1 MNCSPSRRKSLPHT
15 INTRSQRKRAYSW
28 IGKAISTDRKL
39 QISHYRGIS
48 IKCEKRIS
56 DICIFPGEFVFI
68 EEEEYDQLFVAR
80 LLKLY
85 EDDTQEKH
93 AVVEWF
99 SRIEEIPF
107 GLRKRLGE
115 KASQEIFLNEKAEW
129 DTNIFVSSIVGKVM
143 VIPLS
148 PCETLPIEAQDEQ
161 AMVVRKSWD
170 GKNMKPLRPNLLAEL
185 KNSVKLKNDINFATE
200 STQTPSRLLE
210 EATENVTWST
220 SKINKSSAEV
230 KLRHSAAKS
239 SLFKQRYSPKL
250 ASGDIP
256 GAKKRLQLNNEER
269 ELETRNPAMTPRSR
283 RKCAQVT
290 AARIAE
296 QVSILNAVRD
306 KGEGKKCRSPLET
319 SDSDRNDEEDNKRFH
334 TPKRQTKF
342 TPPKFSKNQS
352 MGTPAKDPRN
362 SLGLFIEFN
371 PEEMILDLEDDGDLE
386 AELAAITGE
395 NLPAGKTK
403 PKGKSPLPMGH
414 IEKMAA
420 ECMKDMD
427 DDDDE
432 GLEEDTELLAELQD
446 VLGEDHGE
454 ETREKDTETME
465 TSPIT
470 TEHPTDMQTQMTP
483 VVSSGLQKTVEDR
496 IAIYKTAILNAKE
509 AGENAKVRRY
519 ERGLKTLESML
530 TALKKGKKVNEE
542 EMPPPVASGK
552 SSSSVPQATPDS
564 DLPKSS
570 TDEDEVTLP
579 EEEAMEGLSAAH
591 KLTDPSDQ
599 QVSLNRTAIQG
610 QDINTDALG
619 TKATLENNS
628 KHLDT
633 RALLVTREKE
643 YKLAALKAK
652 QEGDLEKAKEYMR
665 TGKKF
670 SLVIEALDNG
680 QPVDL
685 RDMPPALEKLESP
698 EDVQIPSIQTPSV
711 PVENC
716 QLVTKPDFQG
726 YEDPGS
732 QQQPKTVLEA
742 LNQRLEKYKS
752 AAAQAKANGD
762 GRKSRMHERIAKGES
777 STQVPAATKPTQLPT
792 KPVQIVQPLVVQS
805 TVIQEDSP
813 SEIDHSLPISGIA
826 LERSP
831 STERLPSAAKEHLE
845 FLENRKKQYLKAAIQ
860 AKKKNDLEQAKAYL
874 RTAKSLDPKIEMAKS
889 GKLVDISKLP
899 SPPTDD
905 EGDFIFI
912 HHEDVRLSQ
921 KVEEVYVQL
930 INLLKDQHEGLSVLK
945 FAKKLDLTNKH
956 PDNPLIM
963 IFCGMAVAVKKLILY
978 AQVVYSFYPGVVPND
993 LDAFVKFEFH
1003 YPNTVFYATFFKLI
1017 EYNQLF
1023 KLNINRNHRGF
1034 RRAIQTKG
1042 IKFEIFHKG
1051 SDKQVGAAHLKL
1063 DKLESE
1069 CEIREIVEV
1078 LDSRKPTG
1086 GKLEVK
1092 VRLREPLIGQD
1103 LQTITENWLVL
1114 EY

>member
-1 MNCSPSRRKSLPHT
+1 MPGKRPRKSP
-15 INTRSQRKRAYSW
+15 
-28 IGKAISTDRKL
+28 
-39 QISHYRGIS
+39 
-48 IKCEKRIS
+48 
-56 DICIFPGEFVFI
+56 
-68 EEEEYDQLFVAR
+68 
-80 LLKLY
+80 
-85 EDDTQEKH
+85 
-93 AVVEWF
+93 
-99 SRIEEIPF
+99 
-107 GLRKRLGE
+107 
-115 KASQEIFLNEKAEW
+115 
-129 DTNIFVSSIVGKVM
+129 
-143 VIPLS
+143 
-148 PCETLPIEAQDEQ
+148 Q
-161 AMVVRKSWD
+161 AK
-170 GKNMKPLRPNLLAEL
+170 GQGGA
-185 KNSVKLKNDINFATE
+185 
-200 STQTPSRLLE
+200 
-210 EATENVTWST
+210 
-220 SKINKSSAEV
+220 
-230 KLRHSAAKS
+230 AAK
-239 SLFKQRYSPKL
+239 Q
-250 ASGDIP
+250 
-256 GAKKRLQLNNEER
+256 
-269 ELETRNPAMTPRSR
+269 
-283 RKCAQVT
+283 
-290 AARIAE
+290 
-296 QVSILNAVRD
+296 
-306 KGEGKKCRSPLET
+306 
-319 SDSDRNDEEDNKRFH
+319 
-334 TPKRQTKF
+334 
-342 TPPKFSKNQS
+342 
-352 MGTPAKDPRN
+352 
-362 SLGLFIEFN
+362 LGLFIEFK

-395 NLPAGKTK
+395 NLPTGKTK
-403 PKGKSPLPMGH
+403 PKGKSPLPMDH
-414 IEKMAA
+414 IEKLAA

-427 DDDDE
+427 EDEDE
-432 GLEEDTELLAELQD
+432 GLEEDTELLAELQE
-446 VLGEDHGE
+446 VLGEEHGE

-465 TSPIT
+465 ISPIT
-470 TEHPTDMQTQMTP
+470 TEQHTDMQTQMTP

-509 AGENAKVRRY
+509 ASEKAKVRRY

-530 TALKKGKKVNEE
+530 TALKNGKKVNEE

-552 SSSSVPQATPDS
+552 SSSSEPQARPHS

-570 TDEDEVTLP
+570 SDQDELTLP
-579 EEEAMEGLSAAH
+579 EEERTEDLAAAH

-599 QVSLNRTAIQG
+599 QLSVNRTAIQG
-610 QDINTDALG
+610 QDVNTNALG

-652 QEGDLEKAKEYMR
+652 QKGDLEKAKEYMR

-685 RDMPPALEKLESP
+685 RDMPPALEELESP
-698 EDVQIPSIQTPSV
+698 EKVQFPSIQTPSV
-711 PVENC
+711 PVENS

-726 YEDPGS
+726 YEDSGS

-762 GRKSRMHERIAKGES
+762 GRKSRMHERIAKQYQDAIRAHKAGRKVNFAELPVPPGFPPIPGMAPIDSPGTVSGMLENANTLIKMEEEEETTNDKDHDEEES
-777 STQVPAATKPTQLPT
+777 EPTTPVPASQKPTQLPT
-792 KPVQIVQPLVVQS
+792 KPVQIVQPLVVPS
-805 TVIQEDSP
+805 TLIQEDSP
-813 SEIDHSLPISGIA
+813 SEKDHSLPISGIA
-826 LERSP
+826 SERSP
-831 STERLPSAAKEHLE
+831 STENLPSAAKEHLE
-845 FLENRKKQYLKAAIQ
+845 FLENRKKQYLKAAVQ

-874 RTAKSLDPKIEMAKS
+874 RTAKSLDPKIEMAKN

-930 INLLKDQHEGLSVLK
+930 INLLKDQHEKCMQYSKQFMHLGNVTETSRFEKLAQHCKKDLEILQLAQKQGLDPPSHHFEERTFKIVRIFSELSS
-945 FAKKLDLTNKH
+945 TEMH
-956 PDNPLIM
+956 LI
-963 IFCGMAVAVKKLILY
+963 IVRGINLPAPAGVA
-978 AQVVYSFYPGVVPND
+978 PND

-1003 YPNTVFYATFFKLI
+1003 YPNTEQAQKSKTSVVKNTNCP

-1051 SDKQVGAAHLKL
+1051 SFFRSDKQVGAAHLKL

-1069 CEIREIVEV
+1069 CEIREIIEV

-1092 VRLREPLIGQD
+1092 VRLREPLTGQD

-1114 EY
+1114 EH